1 MWGGAGGSAREDFMG
16 ALNKGLKEEGSQRQW
31 VIGFNL
37 TDKNKIVCMISYL
50 PVQLGRAK
58 DDELVKKT
66 LSQIILSRGWC
77 M

>member
-1 MWGGAGGSAREDFMG
+1 MGQGGSAQEDFMG
-16 ALNKGLKEEGSQRQW
+16 SLTKGLKEEGSQRQW

-50 PVQLGRAK
+50 PVQLGKAK